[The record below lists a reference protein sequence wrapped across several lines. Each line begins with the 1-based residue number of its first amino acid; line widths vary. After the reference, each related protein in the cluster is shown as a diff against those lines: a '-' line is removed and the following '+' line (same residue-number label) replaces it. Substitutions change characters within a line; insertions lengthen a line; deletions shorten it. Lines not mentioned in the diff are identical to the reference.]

1 LNAIIPAAGS
11 ATRMRGLPKF
21 LLPCDKTYK
30 TLIENHI
37 DHLLSICEFIWIPT
51 RPEYEFLIEGLGLP
65 TSRVR
70 TLPMITENMTQTIQ
84 NVLAIDNSQ
93 YFQLVMPDTYF
104 QGTLPYTTLD
114 FEPNI
119 ADLAC
124 WTIQEQQKGKLGQV
138 SLVNGVV
145 TDIQDK
151 KLNCDYEHSWGA
163 LTFNRSLLNFAKSS
177 DPHIGFSLASA
188 IATGER
194 ITGINIVGKYYDCG
208 TPNEY
213 LAMLKENV
221 LK

>member
-1 LNAIIPAAGS
+1 MN
-11 ATRMRGLPKF
+11 
-21 LLPCDKTYK
+21 
-30 TLIENHI
+30 
-37 DHLLSICEFIWIPT
+37 HLLSICEFIWIPT
-51 RPEYEFLIEGLGLP
+51 RPEFEFLIDSLGLP
-65 TSRVR
+65 TGRIR

-84 NVLAIDNSQ
+84 NVLEIDNSQ

-104 QGTLPYTTLD
+104 QGTLPYRTLD
-114 FEPNI
+114 FEPKI

-163 LTFNRSLLNFAKSS
+163 LTFNRSLLRFAKSS
-177 DPHIGFSLASA
+177 DAHIGFSLASA
-188 IATGER
+188 IENGER
-194 ITGINIVGKYYDCG
+194 ITGTNILGKYYDCG
-208 TPNEY
+208 TPEEY

-221 LK
+221 LN